1 MRIIG
6 IYVRKMPPPMMKILQ
21 PGWYP
26 FGEAE
31 EPVENRRYFVPKAS
45 LVQKNLYNQIYEGL
59 PEITVSAIVGKNG
72 WGKSTLL
79 DILYKIINN
88 FAYRVLVNGKANY
101 RSGIKRAENVR
112 ADLYYELECRVYK
125 ISCNDK
131 DISLT
136 IPSEGI
142 FENQINIDK
151 NNFKEHLKSFFYT
164 IVSNYSA
171 YAFNVDEYNI
181 NKTNNGEWL
190 SRLFHKNDA
199 YLCPLVLVPYRNKG
213 QVDISNENDI
223 ARQRIM
229 AMAILSHVKG
239 EQFIEGY
246 EPFHI
251 SFSINPNY
259 AKDIRTER
267 LTTFYFDH
275 KEVPES
281 TQKKIM
287 YHLHREWK
295 KHFSPKLKKLV
306 DQEAVALLVF
316 YLAHKSMKIAS
327 TYRDYGIALGL
338 DIILNK
344 KINRGL
350 NSKTSFFS
358 AKNYLS
364 KALPNAVNRLIDKI
378 LSENNHITAEIFQS
392 INFYERVYANNYLD
406 CQMKIDNQMTIS
418 NNDERVPID
427 LPLDVYLDTAQVN
440 GYWDALEAL
449 PPSFYNSDF
458 AFIKHEK
465 SSRAKKAVLT
475 SEFITLARMSS
486 GERQMLYSFS
496 YILYHIMNIQSII
509 DDDNRVPYQHINLVF
524 DEAELYYHP
533 EFQRRF
539 IDTLLKCLTWCK
551 DKGRNIKTIH
561 ILIATHSPFL
571 LSDILR
577 ENTLYL
583 KNGLPDQEDKMQ
595 TFGANLYDLAKS
607 SFFLEDNA
615 LGAISSETL
624 KGLIKKANDGEIV
637 SQDELDIVGDLL
649 IKDYIEST
657 ARVNDV

>member
-31 EPVENRRYFVPKAS
+31 EPVENSRFFVPKAS

-88 FAYRVLVNGKANY
+88 FAYRVLVNGKVNY

-112 ADLYYELECRVYK
+112 ADLYYELEGKVYK
-125 ISCNDK
+125 ISCYDK

-142 FENQINIDK
+142 YEDQIKRDRK
-151 NNFKEHLKSFFYT
+151 SFKEHLKLFFYT

-171 YAFNVDEYNI
+171 YAFNEDEYTI
-181 NKTNNGEWL
+181 NKTNNGDWL
-190 SRLFHKNDA
+190 TRLFHKNDA
-199 YLCPLVLVPYRNKG
+199 YLCPLVLVPYRKKG
-213 QVDISNENDI
+213 QVDISNENNL

-259 AKDIRTER
+259 VKDKREER
-267 LTTFYFDH
+267 GVSLNIDS
-275 KEVPES
+275 KEVPKHVQE
-281 TQKKIM
+281 KIE
-287 YHLHREWK
+287 YHLRREWRNY
-295 KHFSPKLKKLV
+295 FSQKLKKLV
-306 DQEAVALLVF
+306 KQKAVYLLLS
-316 YLAHKSMKIAS
+316 YLVHKSMKIAS
-327 TYRDYGIALGL
+327 TYTDYGKVMGIGKIMDRINFWVPDPKTGL
-338 DIILNK
+338 TQKCYLKQILPAAVK
-344 KINRGL
+344 K
-350 NSKTSFFS
+350 
-358 AKNYLS
+358 
-364 KALPNAVNRLIDKI
+364 LIDKI
-378 LSENNHITAEIFQS
+378 LAENNHITAKIYQS
-392 INFYERVYANNYLD
+392 INFYERIYAENYMN
-406 CQMKIDNQMTIS
+406 CQKRIDDQLNIS
-418 NNDERVPID
+418 ENDKRMPIEM
-427 LPLDVYLDTAQVN
+427 PLDIYIDTVQIN
-440 GYWDALEAL
+440 GYWDAVEAL
-449 PPSFYNSDF
+449 PPAFFLSDISFV
-458 AFIKHEK
+458 KHEK
-465 SSRAKKAVLT
+465 SDGVKKAALT
-475 SEFITLARMSS
+475 SNFISLTRMSS

-509 DDDNRVPYQHINLVF
+509 DDENRVPYQHINLVF

-533 EFQRRF
+533 EFQRTF
-539 IDTLLKCLTWCK
+539 LDMLLRCLTWCSN
-551 DKGRNIKTIH
+551 KGRVIKSIH

-571 LSDILR
+571 LSDILK

-583 KNGLPDQEDKMQ
+583 KNGVPDLNDKMQ

-615 LGAISSETL
+615 MGAISSKTL
-624 KGLIKKANDGEIV
+624 KGFINRANNGETV

-657 ARVNDV
+657 ARVKDV